1 MPTEANTEDKIEYIT
16 EPIVESTIKEKA
28 TDDATDVVTEANN
41 WSDMDLKENLLRGI
55 YSYGFENPSPIQKK
69 GIMPIITGKDVIAQA
84 QSGTGK
90 TGAFTV
96 ATLQCI
102 DETLN
107 EVQGLILAPTREL
120 AIQTHTVISK
130 IGTFMDNLKCSLFIG
145 GCSMDQDIKELEQ
158 KPQIVVGTPG
168 RVHDLMRR
176 RKLNTKNIKLLVI
189 DEADEMLS
197 SGFKEQVYNVFQF
210 LGSKVQVSLF
220 SATLPVE
227 IQSLTE
233 KFMRDPVKILVKTES
248 VTLEGIKQY
257 YIALDN
263 DTQKYE
269 TLKDLFECIS
279 VSQCIIYCNS
289 INRVND
295 LCEALCKDN
304 FPVCC
309 IHSGMEKDER
319 DKAYKEFTNGGSRV
333 LISSNLTARG
343 IDVQQVSTVINFD
356 IPKDIHTYIH
366 RIGRSGR
373 WGRKGMGINF
383 ITQRD
388 IRKIKEIEQYYD
400 TQIEEMPASISTI
413 TA

>member
-1 MPTEANTEDKIEYIT
+1 MPIEANTEHIT
-16 EPIVESTIKEKA
+16 ESSVKSTD
-28 TDDATDVVTEANN
+28 TDTLADTLTDTPTETHN
-41 WSDMDLKENLLRGI
+41 WSDMNLKENLLRGI
-55 YSYGFENPSPIQKK
+55 YSHGFENPSPIQKK
-69 GIMPIITGKDVIAQA
+69 GIIPILTGRDVIAQA

-90 TGAFTV
+90 TGAFSV
-96 ATLQCI
+96 STLQCV

-107 EVQGLILAPTREL
+107 EVQGLLLAPTREL
-120 AIQTHTVISK
+120 AIQIHDVISK
-130 IGTFMDNLKCSLFIG
+130 IGTFIENMKCSLFIG
-145 GCSMDQDIKELEQ
+145 GRSMDQDMKELER

-168 RVHDLMRR
+168 RVHDLIRR
-176 RKLNTKNIKLLVI
+176 RKLVTKSVKLLVI

-197 SGFKEQVYNVFQF
+197 AGFKEQVYHIFQF
-210 LGSKVQVSLF
+210 LGSKVQVALF
-220 SATLPVE
+220 SATLPNE

-233 KFMRDPVKILVKTES
+233 KFMRDPIKILVKTES

-257 YIALDN
+257 YVALEN
-263 DTQKYE
+263 DAQKYE

-289 INRVND
+289 ITRVSD

-309 IHSGMEKDER
+309 IHSGMEKTER
-319 DKAYKEFTNGGSRV
+319 EKAYKEFTNGGSRV

-388 IRKIKEIEQYYD
+388 IRKIREIEQYYE
-400 TQIEEMPASISTI
+400 TQIEEMPASISNI
-413 TA
+413 IA

>member
-1 MPTEANTEDKIEYIT
+1 MPIEANTEQIT
-16 EPIVESTIKEKA
+16 EPIVESSVEENTNS
-28 TDDATDVVTEANN
+28 VTETHN
-41 WSDMDLKENLLRGI
+41 WSDMNLKENLLRGI
-55 YSYGFENPSPIQKK
+55 YSHGFENPSPIQNK
-69 GIMPIITGKDVIAQA
+69 GIMPILTGRDVIAQA

-90 TGAFTV
+90 TGAFSV
-96 ATLQCI
+96 STLQCV

-107 EVQGLILAPTREL
+107 EVQGLLLAPTREL
-120 AIQTHTVISK
+120 AIQIHDVISK
-130 IGTFMDNLKCSLFIG
+130 LGTFIENMKCSLFIG
-145 GCSMDQDIKELEQ
+145 GRSMDQDMKELER

-168 RVHDLMRR
+168 RVHDLIRR
-176 RKLNTKNIKLLVI
+176 RKLVTKSVKLLVI

-197 SGFKEQVYNVFQF
+197 AGFKEQVYHIFQF
-210 LGSKVQVSLF
+210 LGSKVQVALF
-220 SATLPVE
+220 SATLPNE

-233 KFMRDPVKILVKTES
+233 KFMRDPIKILVKTES

-257 YIALDN
+257 YVALEN
-263 DTQKYE
+263 DAQKYE

-289 INRVND
+289 ITRVSD

-309 IHSGMEKDER
+309 IHSGMEKTER
-319 DKAYKEFTNGGSRV
+319 EKAYKEFTNGGSRV

-388 IRKIKEIEQYYD
+388 IRKIREIEQYYE
-400 TQIEEMPASISTI
+400 TQIEEMPASISNI
-413 TA
+413 IA

>member
-1 MPTEANTEDKIEYIT
+1 MSIEANTEHKN
-16 EPIVESTIKEKA
+16 EPIVESTIEEN
-28 TDDATDVVTEANN
+28 TYSVTETHH
-41 WSDMDLKENLLRGI
+41 WSDMNLKDDLLRGI
-55 YSYGFENPSPIQKK
+55 YSFGFENPSPIQKK
-69 GIMPIITGKDVIAQA
+69 GIMPILTGRDVIAQA

-96 ATLQCI
+96 STLQCV

-107 EVQGLILAPTREL
+107 EIQGLILSPTREL
-120 AIQTHTVISK
+120 AIQIHKVISS
-130 IGTFMDNLKCSLFIG
+130 IGTFMTNLKCSLFIG
-145 GCSMDQDIKELEQ
+145 GRSMEQDMKEIEQ

-176 RKLNTKNIKLLVI
+176 KKISAKTIRLLVI

-197 SGFKEQVYNVFQF
+197 SGFKEQVYNIFQF
-210 LGSKVQVSLF
+210 LGNKIQVALF
-220 SATLPVE
+220 SATLPNE
-227 IQSLTE
+227 IQSLTQ
-233 KFMRDPVKILVKTES
+233 KFMRDPIKILVKTES

-257 YIALDN
+257 YIALENDN
-263 DTQKYE
+263 QKYE
-269 TLKDLFECIS
+269 TLKDLYECIS

-295 LCEALCKDN
+295 LYEALCKDN

-309 IHSGMEKDER
+309 IHSGMEKTER
-319 DKAYKEFTNGGSRV
+319 DKAYKEFTSGASRV

-388 IRKIKEIEQYYD
+388 IRKVREIEQYYD
-400 TQIEEMPASISTI
+400 TQIDEMPASIASVV
-413 TA
+413 A